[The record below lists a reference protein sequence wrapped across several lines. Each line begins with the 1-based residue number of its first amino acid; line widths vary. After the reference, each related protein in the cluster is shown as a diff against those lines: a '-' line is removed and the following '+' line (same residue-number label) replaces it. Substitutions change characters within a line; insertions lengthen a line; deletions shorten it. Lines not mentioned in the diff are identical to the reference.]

1 MVNNAE
7 SEALYQKA
15 LRFSEEDNSIAGQ
28 AARELAKVLEERIGR
43 TKFNTGRFE
52 SDALDFLTIT
62 PEKLKK
68 LNTDAIIRF
77 FDLCREN
84 DATPTI
90 VRFVDICTS
99 TWFSIT
105 VKKLSFLGE
114 QLAAAGFKD
123 DGARCFDRA
132 REIVLSTPD
141 PAAEE

>member
-1 MVNNAE
+1 MNNIE

-15 LRFSEEDNSIAGQ
+15 LKFSEEDNSVAGQ
-28 AARELAKVLEERIGR
+28 AARELAKVLEERIVR
-43 TKFNTGRFE
+43 IKYNTGKFD

-62 PEKLKK
+62 SEKLNN
-68 LNTDAIIRF
+68 LDNEVLIRF
-77 FDLCREN
+77 FELCREN
-84 DATPTI
+84 DAAPII

-99 TWFSIT
+99 AWFTIS

-114 QLAAAGFKD
+114 QLAAAGFKN

-132 REIVLSTPD
+132 REIVLHTSD